1 MRQFA
6 RKFIKREMQ
15 SKSLSNLGLQSTT
28 LTPQFIFGINGQIKN
43 NLHVVDEKKLLYVA
57 GHNVIIYNM
66 DERI

>member
-1 MRQFA
+1 
-6 RKFIKREMQ
+6 MQ